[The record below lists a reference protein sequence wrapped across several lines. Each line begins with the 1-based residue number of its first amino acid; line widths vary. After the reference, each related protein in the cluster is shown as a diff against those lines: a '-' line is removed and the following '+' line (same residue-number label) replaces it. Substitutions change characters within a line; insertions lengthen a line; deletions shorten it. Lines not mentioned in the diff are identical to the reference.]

1 MTNGK
6 AYIDSGTLELYV
18 LGYTSA
24 ELSQEV
30 EMMAAADPDI
40 RNEITAIEKTMEAF
54 AMAHAIAPNPVVKVF
69 LLATIDYTE
78 RLKNGEPVTD
88 PPLLHEKS
96 VIDDYALWL
105 NRADMVYT
113 GEENIYAKIIGYTPQ
128 AISAII
134 WIRDQSPEEIH
145 HDEYEKFL
153 VVEGSCNI
161 TVGDAVHQLNPGD
174 YFMIPLHENHVV
186 KVTSKIRCKIILQR
200 VAA

>member
-69 LLATIDYTE
+69 LLASIDYTE

-128 AISAII
+128 AISTII

-153 VVEGSCNI
+153 VVEGCCTI

>member
-78 RLKNGEPVTD
+78 RLKNGEPVID

-113 GEENIYAKIIGYTPQ
+113 GEENIYAKIIGYTPV

-153 VVEGSCNI
+153 VVEGCCTI